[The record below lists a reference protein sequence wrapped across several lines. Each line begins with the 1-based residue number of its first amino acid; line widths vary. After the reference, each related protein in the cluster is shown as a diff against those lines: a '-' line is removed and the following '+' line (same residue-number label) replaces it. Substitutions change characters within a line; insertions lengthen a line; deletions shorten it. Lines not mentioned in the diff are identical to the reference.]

1 MRAICVTRRVER
13 ELGPFAVTE
22 MADPNWALITGTATP
37 GPGFSFPGPGSVF
50 LEWPSGTR
58 HLSFHSNRR
67 LASFTSH
74 LCGAEARCERGRE
87 KCL

>member
-1 MRAICVTRRVER
+1 MRAICGTRRDER
-13 ELGPFAVTE
+13 ELGPFTSTE
-22 MADPNWALITGTATP
+22 AANPTWALITGTVTP

-50 LEWPSGTR
+50 LESPSGTR

-74 LCGAEARCERGRE
+74 LCGAEARCERGLE
-87 KCL
+87 KRL